1 MNKNNLL
8 AAALMVWVAAP
19 LHAQSVTNGI
29 EAWQQ
34 ADYTKAV
41 AIWMPLATK
50 GDPDAEFNLGQAYR
64 LGKGVPTNVS
74 SAKTWFERAAGQ
86 GHVDAQTTL
95 GLLLFQN
102 GDQVGGLKW
111 LKKAADQ
118 GEARA
123 MLVYGTALVNGDG
136 VPQDPI
142 LGYAL
147 VSGSAS
153 QGLAPARQTLD
164 QLDQLLPAA
173 DRKRALAIALNR
185 PAPVMASPASAT
197 EASRK
202 GELVSAKATLKPAS
216 TAAEKK
222 TAKSKPPESAL
233 KAVELASA
241 KTPPETM
248 QKPEQLARVKA
259 APEPAADEAQK
270 PGPKPSHHAPAK
282 KVAEA
287 KPEKRP
293 AEAKALAPAPGEWR
307 IQLGSFAQKANAEA
321 MFKKLAGTDAIDD
334 RTFYY
339 IPAGG
344 MTRLQVG
351 PFESKSAASRAC
363 KAVGVACFPVTG
375 K

>member
-8 AAALMVWVAAP
+8 AAALTVWVASP

-34 ADYTKAV
+34 SDYTKAV
-41 AIWMPLATK
+41 SIWMPLATK
-50 GDPDAEFNLGQAYR
+50 GDPDAQFNLGQAYR

-153 QGLAPARQTLD
+153 QGLAPARQTLG

-173 DRKRALAIALNR
+173 DRKRALAMALDRPKPVAPPATEVAPKAKQLASANSPAKPAPKPAEKNEASDTPPISAPKAKQVAVARATPEPPAEAVQEPDPKPSR
-185 PAPVMASPASAT
+185 PAEVKKKKVV
-197 EASRK
+197 EAK
-202 GELVSAKATLKPAS
+202 
-216 TAAEKK
+216 AEKK
-222 TAKSKPPESAL
+222 PT
-233 KAVELASA
+233 
-241 KTPPETM
+241 
-248 QKPEQLARVKA
+248 
-259 APEPAADEAQK
+259 EPK
-270 PGPKPSHHAPAK
+270 VPVPATG
-282 KVAEA
+282 A
-287 KPEKRP
+287 
-293 AEAKALAPAPGEWR
+293 WR
-307 IQLGSFAQKANAEA
+307 IQLGAFAQKSNAEA
-321 MFKKLAGTDAIDD
+321 MFKKLSGKDALDG
-334 RTFYY
+334 RRPFY
-339 IPAGG
+339 IPAGAV
-344 MTRLQVG
+344 TRLQVG
-351 PFESKSAASRAC
+351 PFESQKSASSAC
-363 KAVGVACFPVTG
+363 RAVGVACFPVNS